1 MTPDILTTST
11 ITESHIEMLAAG
23 GTIVGAHGNA
33 AMALVGD
40 RYVMA
45 KRDGNTKQTHTLD
58 AASTDAARLNAHWQ
72 HFAA

>member
-1 MTPDILTTST
+1 MHPSITQATT

-23 GTIVGAHGNA
+23 ATILGAHGNA
-33 AMALVGD
+33 ALALKGD

-72 HFAA
+72 GFVN

>member
-11 ITESHIEMLAAG
+11 ITENYLADLAAG
-23 GTIVGAHGNA
+23 ATIYGAHGNA
-33 AMALVGD
+33 ALVLKGD

-45 KRDGNTKQTHTLD
+45 KRDGNTKKVFTFD
-58 AASTDAARLNAHWQ
+58 VASTDAARLSAHWQ